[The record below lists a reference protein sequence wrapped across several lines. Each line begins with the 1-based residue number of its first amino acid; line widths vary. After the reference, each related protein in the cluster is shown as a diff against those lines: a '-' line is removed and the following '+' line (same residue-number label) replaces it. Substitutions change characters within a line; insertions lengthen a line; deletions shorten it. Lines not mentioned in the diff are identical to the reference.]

1 MQRHFAFLAI
11 LGILISGCQPSPPP
25 GGDSSDTPREVAAVE
40 QTKPPNN
47 QGPAADERDSTQATP
62 TASGSDYIPSL
73 RQLTEPG
80 CCVPPLWS
88 PDGDQVRFVD
98 KRPDLSSASAIYGVS
113 INGGE
118 VEMVS
123 RVVGVYSP
131 GDEYLAFPTPDN
143 ALMVQNQETGIR
155 AIIPSEGRAVFF
167 SPHNEQIAWQII
179 RRVGIYENRRSE
191 ISVAD
196 VNGRNARQLIAATGG
211 SIVGWL
217 DDETLLLLAGMPGKD
232 ANHRALFTLS
242 TQDEERIDLI
252 DEDRVV
258 DAGIAPGGE
267 WIWYVIAFSP
277 QDPGNNGLWI
287 VRRDGSER
295 RQLAVFGAPQWRDAS
310 HLLVIPVET
319 VNDSHLL
326 LQVDA
331 ETGEMVQLFSP
342 DSFSFKVQ
350 AGQWKVSPT
359 GEHIVFLNAADGA
372 LWVFDLP
379 PVE

>member
-1 MQRHFAFLAI
+1 MTRTPDAQRPAI
-11 LGILISGCQPSPPP
+11 DENPS
-25 GGDSSDTPREVAAVE
+25 A
-40 QTKPPNN
+40 
-47 QGPAADERDSTQATP
+47 QATP
-62 TASGSDYIPSL
+62 TNPVPDYIPTL
-73 RQLTEPG
+73 RQLTEPD
-80 CCVPPLWS
+80 CCVQPLWS
-88 PDGDQVRFVD
+88 PEGDQVRFVD
-98 KRPDLSSASAIYGVS
+98 KRPDLSSASAIYGVDIS
-113 INGGE
+113 GGE
-118 VEMVS
+118 VEIVS
-123 RVVGVYSP
+123 RVVGIYSP
-131 GDEYLAFPTPDN
+131 GDEYLAFLTSDN

-155 AIIPSEGRAVFF
+155 AIVPSEGRAVFF
-167 SPHNEQIAWQII
+167 SPNNEQIAWQII

-196 VNGRNARQLIAATGG
+196 VNGRNAQQLISATGG

-232 ANHRALFTLS
+232 ANHRALFALS
-242 TQDEERIDLI
+242 TEDEERLDLI
-252 DEDRVV
+252 DNDRVV
-258 DAGIAPGGE
+258 DAGIAPGGA

-277 QDPGNNGLWI
+277 EDPDNNGLWI

-295 RQLAVFGAPQWRDAS
+295 HHLDVFGAPQWRDAT
-310 HLLVIPVET
+310 HLLVIPVEA
-319 VNDSHLL
+319 VNDSHVL
-326 LQVDA
+326 LQIDA
-331 ETGEMVQLFSP
+331 ETGEMHQLLNP